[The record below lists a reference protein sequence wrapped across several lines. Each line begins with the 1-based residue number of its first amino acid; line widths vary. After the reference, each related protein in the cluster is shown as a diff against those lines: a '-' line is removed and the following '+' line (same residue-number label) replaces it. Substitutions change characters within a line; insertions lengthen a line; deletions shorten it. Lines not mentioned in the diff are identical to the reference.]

1 MRKTFYYDMDKKQR
15 LSDLTTNAL
24 EVVVKDANE
33 SDDIISEVY
42 NVLDRDGNQYSLTY
56 LYSSSLDKYATRDL
70 RTFMRNRSIMNELEK
85 IGGVAN
91 VSSMKLVKVI
101 VPNDYEL
108 SDCFFFALWD
118 MGKIA

>member
-56 LYSSSLDKYATRDL
+56 PYSSSLDKYATRDL

-108 SDCFFFALWD
+108 SDCFFCF
-118 MGKIA
+118 MGYG